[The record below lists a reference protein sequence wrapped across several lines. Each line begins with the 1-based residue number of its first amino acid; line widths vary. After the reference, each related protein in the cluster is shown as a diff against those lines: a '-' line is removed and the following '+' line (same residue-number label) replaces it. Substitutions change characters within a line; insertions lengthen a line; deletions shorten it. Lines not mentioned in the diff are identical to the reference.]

1 MASRKRVEQPVVDG
15 AGLLPDLIG
24 RALAAHNRLTYCLT
38 LLQTATAYAQAPHK
52 SPPTLRLERE
62 ASGLTDATLD
72 NVVTASRMVS
82 DAIVR
87 IPGAASILAMVFA
100 SIRQM
105 LEPLATAAS
114 WRSDLRERAELYQR
128 RLDQLIAQAP
138 PCADDQLPPTAVG
151 ALTRRVGNGH
161 DTLHQ
166 LAMDLHAELNRLQ
179 ADTSHESLEGARAFG
194 LTPADRVLVRAFISG
209 INASEPVRLA
219 YPGVG
224 TTATRDGDRLS
235 IQNDLGADDLHPIVV
250 QVTSYTATVIYTDQH
265 RSRIRFF
272 CDLMQQHDIGWE
284 IAAAHAGAEHETA
297 VGRFTAATDE
307 QLESFLR
314 RLGSR
319 IVYLI
324 DWNHA
329 RKSLSRFV
337 KSSDVVAILK
347 WAADSDVG
355 HRAFL
360 LAGEAQLIHTA
371 LERAAPDHLRY
382 GGRLDDLLGRES
394 ARSFLMSVLR
404 ITYDGMNRG
413 SSARAIDD
421 AIEAEL
427 LPHLQ
432 HSDRTMLGAAV
443 EHATVIAAS
452 VEWIGHAVT
461 RLKDAAARTEA
472 ATAAAIIRT
481 WRSQADEVVRR
492 AIRVLDHSGDPQ
504 PFRRLMANG
513 EQAVRSLER
522 SAFALTLM
530 PPESDATA
538 VALLDSLSSLVS
550 SGVRE
555 YVRCL
560 EEARDLTRAP
570 ERADLDR
577 FLVTVDRL
585 VALEHHC
592 DAAERAVLERLIRGP
607 GDFRE
612 LHLFSTVAG
621 HLDSAFDS
629 LVQSG
634 LIVRDY
640 VLAVASGP

>member
-1 MASRKRVEQPVVDG
+1 MAARKRLDQAIVDG
-15 AGLLPDLIG
+15 AGLLPDLIVRG
-24 RALAAHNRLTYCLT
+24 MAAHGRLTYCMTVLR
-38 LLQTATAYAQAPHK
+38 TATAYAQAPNQT
-52 SPPTLRLERE
+52 PATLRAERE
-62 ASGLTDATLD
+62 ASGLTDGTLD
-72 NVVTASRMVS
+72 NVVAASRMVS
-82 DAIVR
+82 DTIVR
-87 IPGAASILAMVFA
+87 IPGAASILALVFT

-105 LEPLATAAS
+105 LEPIATAAA

-138 PCADDQLPPTAVG
+138 PCADDQLPPSAVG
-151 ALTRRVGNGH
+151 ALTSRVGNGH

-179 ADTSHESLEGARAFG
+179 ADTSHESIEGARAFG
-194 LTPADRVLVRAFISG
+194 LTDADRALVRAFING
-209 INASEPVRLA
+209 INASEPVKLA

-235 IQNDLGADDLHPIVV
+235 IQNDLGADDLRAIVV
-250 QVTSYTATVIYTDQH
+250 QVTSFTVTVIYTDQH
-265 RSRIRFF
+265 RSRVRFL
-272 CDLMQQHDIGWE
+272 CDLLQQHDISWE
-284 IAAAHAGAEHETA
+284 TGAAHAGAEHETA
-297 VGRFTAATDE
+297 VGRYTATTQE
-307 QLESFLR
+307 QLENFLT

-329 RKSLSRFV
+329 RKCLSRFV
-337 KSSDVVAILK
+337 KSSDAVAILK
-347 WAADSDVG
+347 WAADNDIG

-394 ARSFLMSVLR
+394 ARMFLMSVLR
-404 ITYDGMNRG
+404 LAYDGMNRG

-421 AIEAEL
+421 EIEAEL
-427 LPHLQ
+427 MPYLQ
-432 HSDRTMLGAAV
+432 HSDRTMLGAAL

-452 VEWIGHAVT
+452 VEWIAHAVT
-461 RLKDAAARTEA
+461 RLKGSAARTD
-472 ATAAAIIRT
+472 ATAAAALIRT

-504 PFRRLMANG
+504 PFRRLMNNG

-530 PPESDATA
+530 PLECDATA
-538 VALLDSLSSLVS
+538 VALLDSLCSLVT

-570 ERADLDR
+570 DRADLDR

-592 DAAERAVLERLIRGP
+592 DAAERAVLERLIRGT

-612 LHLFSTVAG
+612 LHLFSAVAG
-621 HLDSAFDS
+621 HLDGAFDS